1 MKILVCHHLDDVSN
15 SFKSSKLKENLE
27 LHQKEL
33 TELLRKPFE
42 PKFIKHIVVEET
54 MEDII

>member
-1 MKILVCHHLDDVSN
+1 MRILVCHHLDDVSN

-33 TELLRKPFE
+33 TRIYKKPFE
-42 PKFIKHIVVEET
+42 PKFIQHIVVEET

>member
-1 MKILVCHHLDDVSN
+1 MIIKFCQHPVEQTN
-15 SFKSSKLKENLE
+15 SFKSSKLKQNLE